1 MKIVDYI
8 VVGQGLAGTLLTHF
22 LEQQQQK
29 VFVINTISENA
40 ASSVAAGIVNPITGR
55 RYVKSWMVDTL
66 IPFAAQTYA
75 TLSQQLGV
83 TIFSQKNIIRTL
95 FNRLEE
101 DHWWLKSDEEGYA
114 KYMLTNVD
122 LGNYKEYLI
131 PDFSYG
137 EVTGGGQANVA
148 LLTEHYRHYLVE
160 KGNYQTANFDIEQI
174 EFLAEGVEYQNIK
187 AKKIIFCEGYAGKFN
202 PYFSYLP
209 FGGAKGEVLI
219 VRLANI
225 HFEKLIKRKVFIT
238 PWKDDLYWIGATMEN
253 HFEHELPTEK
263 GKTFLMNKLQDF
275 LAVPFEIVEHKSA
288 VRPTVKDRRPFL
300 GVHPEFP
307 QLAIF
312 NGLGTKGASLAP
324 FFAHQMAQFLVQQT
338 PLHEAVNIERF
349 GVMKS

>member
-8 VVGQGLAGTLLTHF
+8 IVGQGLAGTLLTHF

-29 VFVINTISENA
+29 VFVINNTSEYA
-40 ASSVAAGIVNPITGR
+40 ASSVAAGIINPITGR

-66 IPFAAQTYA
+66 IPFAEQTYN

-83 TIFSQKNIIRTL
+83 TVFSQKNIIRTL

-101 DHWWLKSDEEGYA
+101 DYWWLKSEEEGYA
-114 KYMLTNVD
+114 KYMLPNAA
-122 LGNYKEYLI
+122 LGNYKGRIL

-148 LLTEHYRHYLVE
+148 LLTEHYRHYLIE
-160 KGNYQTANFDIEQI
+160 KGSYQIANFDLEQI
-174 EFLAEGVEYQNIK
+174 KFLPEGIEYQNIQ
-187 AKKIIFCEGYAGKFN
+187 AKKIIFCEGYSGKFN

-219 VRLANI
+219 VRIADA
-225 HFEKLIKRKVFIT
+225 HFEKLIKRKVFIAS
-238 PWKDDLYWIGATMEN
+238 WKDDLYWIGATIDN

-263 GKTFLMNKLQDF
+263 GKDFLTNKLQDF

-300 GVHPEFP
+300 GLHPEFP

-324 FFAHQMAQFLVQQT
+324 FFAHQMANYLVQQI
-338 PLHEAVNIERF
+338 PLLEAVNIERF
-349 GVMKS
+349 AIKSN